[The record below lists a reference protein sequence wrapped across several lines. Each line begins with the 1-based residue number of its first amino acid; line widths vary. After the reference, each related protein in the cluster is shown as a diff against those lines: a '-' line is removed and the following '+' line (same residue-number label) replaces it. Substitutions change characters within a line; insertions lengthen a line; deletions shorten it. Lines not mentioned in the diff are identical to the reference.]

1 MKAFCLNCKSE
12 MTRVITRL
20 PDMDLSVLRCETC
33 TASVRIE
40 C

>member
-1 MKAFCLNCKSE
+1 MKAFCLKCNME

-20 PDMDLSVLRCETC
+20 PDMDLSVLRCENC
-33 TASVRIE
+33 AASIRIE

>member
-1 MKAFCLNCKSE
+1 MKAFCLKCNVE

-20 PDMDLSVLRCETC
+20 PDKDISVVRCETC
-33 TASVRIE
+33 INSVRIE